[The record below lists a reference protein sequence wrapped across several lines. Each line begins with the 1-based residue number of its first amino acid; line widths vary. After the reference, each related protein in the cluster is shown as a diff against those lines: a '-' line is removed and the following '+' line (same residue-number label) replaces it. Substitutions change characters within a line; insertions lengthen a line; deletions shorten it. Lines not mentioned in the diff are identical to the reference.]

1 VSRFVIDASVALT
14 YLLSQ
19 EEGALYAQRSIE
31 ALCEHGAVARPIW
44 PLEVANAAVVHERR
58 GNLSASQVE
67 RFFEAVLALPVAII
81 DGADV
86 FGATTIL
93 ARRWQRSVYDAQY
106 LELSLRLDLPLASL
120 DRGLL
125 QAAKGA
131 GVLLAEF

>member
-1 VSRFVIDASVALT
+1 
-14 YLLSQ
+14 
-19 EEGALYAQRSIE
+19 
-31 ALCEHGAVARPIW
+31 
-44 PLEVANAAVVHERR
+44 
-58 GNLSASQVE
+58 
-67 RFFEAVLALPVAII
+67 
-81 DGADV
+81 V